1 MTSAAGTAL
10 ANLPGAEIGTKSNL
24 QSGDPTV
31 LPLLRAA
38 DEVSVKNGPFL
49 GRGEGEP
56 RHLQA
61 ITSEMTGS
69 CSRTH
74 QFGTHCATAP
84 LRRSAKKRSLA

>member
-69 CSRTH
+69 H

>member
-56 RHLQA
+56 RYLQA
-61 ITSEMTGS
+61 ALTVLIHRSLTPITSEMTGS
-69 CSRTH
+69 CSRTPH
-74 QFGTHCATAP
+74 FPA
-84 LRRSAKKRSLA
+84 S